1 MRIYSPLSVCG
12 TTSSQN
18 EKNIS
23 RSCEIFKN
31 ILKEGK
37 TLEKDVS
44 EMMMEHGNIEKI
56 APLMA
61 QHAIHFEYHTKLL
74 STALSSYKALTNIQM

>member
-1 MRIYSPLSVCG
+1 MHIDKTLSAINSL
-12 TTSSQN
+12 SSHK
-18 EKNIS
+18 EKGASESKN
-23 RSCEIFKN
+23 IFKN

-37 TLEKDVS
+37 TLEKDVAS
-44 EMMMEHGNIEKI
+44 MIMEHGNIEKI

-61 QHAIHFEYHTKLL
+61 QHAINFEYHTKLL